1 MERQRISGI
10 YADAA
15 AFADREITVCGWVR
29 TVRDMKNFGFVEL
42 NDGSCHKSL
51 QVVLERGN
59 LSNYDEIA
67 RQNVGAALIV
77 KGTLVLTPEAKQP
90 FELKA
95 REIMVEGASTP
106 DYPLQKKRHSVEF
119 LRTIQ
124 HLRPRTNLFSAAFWV
139 RSVAAAAIHEFFQ
152 SRGFVYVHTPILT
165 GSDCEGAGEMFG
177 TTAASTTARTSS
189 ASAPTSPSPASSTP
203 KTSPWPSATCTPSAP
218 PSARRSRTPSA
229 TRPSSG

>member
-29 TVRDMKNFGFVEL
+29 TIRDMKNFGFVEL

-51 QVVLERGN
+51 QVVLDRGN

-67 RQNVGAALIV
+67 HQNVGAALIV
-77 KGTLVLTPEAKQP
+77 KGKLVLTPEAKQP

-95 REIMVEGASTP
+95 AEIAVEGVSTP

-124 HLRPRTNLFSAAFWV
+124 HLWKALPSGSISTRFS
-139 RSVAAAAIHEFFQ
+139 R
-152 SRGFVYVHTPILT
+152 
-165 GSDCEGAGEMFG
+165 
-177 TTAASTTARTSS
+177 
-189 ASAPTSPSPASSTP
+189 
-203 KTSPWPSATCTPSAP
+203 
-218 PSARRSRTPSA
+218 
-229 TRPSSG
+229 